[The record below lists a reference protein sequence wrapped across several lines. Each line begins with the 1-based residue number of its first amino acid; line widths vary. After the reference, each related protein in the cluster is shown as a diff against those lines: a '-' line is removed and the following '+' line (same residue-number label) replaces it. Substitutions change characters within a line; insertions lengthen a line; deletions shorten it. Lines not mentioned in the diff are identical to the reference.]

1 MKLKKRWAA
10 LVCALSLLTSPAL
23 AAGGGKTVSF
33 PDLTGEEWYAPA
45 ALELAGK
52 GIMTGV
58 EGGLFA
64 GERPVTRATAILV
77 LWRLEGSPEAYVSQP
92 FPDTEPWFETA
103 AAWAKGK
110 GIAQGNEH
118 GVFGGRD
125 LVTREQLAVFFY
137 RYARMKGETVGQ
149 GLLGRYPDGEDISD
163 WATDA
168 MAHAVA
174 VGILQGN
181 SQGALDPQGVADRA
195 ALATMLHR
203 LLIPAEG

>member
-1 MKLKKRWAA
+1 MKLKKRCAA
-10 LVCALSLLTSPAL
+10 LLCALSLLTAPAL
-23 AAGGGKTVSF
+23 AAEETKEISF
-33 PDLTGEEWYAPA
+33 PDLTREEWYAPA
-45 ALELAGK
+45 ALELAQM

-64 GERPVTRATAILV
+64 ADRPVTRATAVLV
-77 LWRLEGSPEAYVSQP
+77 LWRLEGSPDAYVSQP
-92 FPDTEPWFETA
+92 FPDVEPWFETA

-110 GIAQGNEH
+110 GIAKGNEH
-118 GVFGGRD
+118 GHFGGRD

-137 RYARMKGETVGQ
+137 RYAQMKGETVGQ

-181 SQGALDPQGVADRA
+181 SQGELAPQGVADRA
-195 ALATMLHR
+195 ALAAMLHR
-203 LLIPAEG
+203 LLIPAAG